1 MNRHPIHIPTWS
13 FRKANWDKYATL
25 ISRYIA
31 APPEDANLNLA
42 IEKFSGEVIRAAREA
57 IPTSKPNPRKRMVPW
72 WNEECSRAVRRKRAA
87 FLKMKR
93 SFRYADIIQFK
104 ELRALARKTI
114 LHAKKSYWK
123 NFCDNLNTTSNISY
137 VWNVVKSMNQSRTL
151 TTIKSLKCSDNMITS
166 PKEIA
171 NCLAEWFSKI
181 SSNRNL
187 DSQEISRRQA
197 FNATRS
203 LAQFEI
209 TPDNHEI
216 NAPITM
222 TELKIVR
229 REKKGHHRGQ
239 MTYAIR

>member
-1 MNRHPIHIPTWS
+1 MGSVITNARGRHLLHTMDQLDLVVLNTTANTRVDLTMSARSGNRGSLIDLTLASNDIADRIETVVTDYLLGSDHFIIKTKLGISVNRHPIHIPTWS

-57 IPTSKPNPRKRMVPW
+57 IPISKPNPRKRMVPW

-104 ELRALARKTI
+104 DLRALARKTT

-123 NFCDNLNTTSNISY
+123 NICDNLNTISNISC
-137 VWNVVKSMNQSRTL
+137 VWNVVESMNQSRTL
-151 TTIKSLKCSDNMITS
+151 TTI
-166 PKEIA
+166 
-171 NCLAEWFSKI
+171 
-181 SSNRNL
+181 
-187 DSQEISRRQA
+187 
-197 FNATRS
+197 
-203 LAQFEI
+203 
-209 TPDNHEI
+209 
-216 NAPITM
+216 
-222 TELKIVR
+222 
-229 REKKGHHRGQ
+229 
-239 MTYAIR
+239 